1 VGAAA
6 TVDALARALALAVE
20 GDPDLAV
27 YADEVTT
34 AGRIELL
41 PFLHEQAISITAHR
55 YGTPDDWSAP
65 VI

>member
-1 VGAAA
+1 MGSPGSVA
-6 TVDALARALALAVE
+6 TLRWALADALE
-20 GDPDLAV
+20 GDPDLAI

-41 PFLHEQAISITAHR
+41 PFLREQSVTITAHR
-55 YGTPDDWSAP
+55 YGTPDPWSEE

>member
-1 VGAAA
+1 MSVNFSFFFSFFS
-6 TVDALARALALAVE
+6 
-20 GDPDLAV
+20 V

-41 PFLHEQAISITAHR
+41 RFLREQSITITAHR
-55 YGTPDDWSAP
+55 YGTPDPWSEE